1 MYDKEKTELEQKSN
15 IAKVFHSEIVLKAK
29 YVLGKSKLEKK
40 IPEASEL
47 VKKTNYNAKITEI
60 ENKVLSNS
68 GLATN
73 ASLTA
78 VENRIPNISSSVN
91 KTDYNA
97 KITKIEKK
105 NLPILIKTN
114 ILLLQ
119 NLINFL

>member
-1 MYDKEKTELEQKSN
+1 MYDKEKTELEKKGI

-47 VKKTNYNAKITEI
+47 VKKTDYNAKITEI
-60 ENKVLSNS
+60 ENKILSNS

-105 NLPILIKTN
+105 TC
-114 ILLLQ
+114 Q
-119 NLINFL
+119 S

>member
-29 YVLGKSKLEKK
+29 YVLDKSKLEKK

-47 VKKTNYNAKITEI
+47 VKKTDYNAKITEI
-60 ENKVLSNS
+60 GNKILSNS

-78 VENRIPNISSSVN
+78 VENKIPNISGSVN

-97 KITKIEKK
+97 KITKIE
-105 NLPILIKTN
+105 NKTC
-114 ILLLQ
+114 Q
-119 NLINFL
+119 S

>member
-47 VKKTNYNAKITEI
+47 VKKTDYNAKITEI
-60 ENKVLSNS
+60 ENKILSNS

-119 NLINFL
+119 NLISFL